1 MHVMRLPF
9 SSKRH
14 LKYDSIGAW
23 YEGER
28 VPQPPLQIKD
38 QALRDKYFQQYVELW
53 AHLFSRSLKALPKHE
68 QDMFANGTRP
78 SQSHR
83 FADAA
88 KPYLA
93 AFREQLPNLEEIHS
107 VELAFLQGDKI
118 GFLVMYKR
126 SPGQMVLWRK
136 PMYYRGFEV
145 RYGALDLIPPEPED
159 TGLATYH
166 LTQGGLKKVERRS

>member
-1 MHVMRLPF
+1 MHLMRLPF

-23 YEGER
+23 YEGEH
-28 VPQPPLQIKD
+28 VPIPILQIKD
-38 QALRDKYFQQYVELW
+38 QALRDKYLQQCGELW
-53 AHLFSRSLKALPKHE
+53 AHLFSKSLKALPKRE
-68 QDMFANGTRP
+68 REMFANGTHP

-83 FADAA
+83 YADAA

-93 AFREQLPNLEEIHS
+93 AFREQLPDLDEIHG

-145 RYGALDLIPPEPED
+145 RYSALDLIPPESED
-159 TGLATYH
+159 ATALATYRI
-166 LTQGGLKKVERRS
+166 TQGGLKKV